1 MSGEK
6 FKPPYTANKSLSPKL
21 VWISNSRKRLEFK
34 ESHLMQEDKE
44 AYTAKNVV
52 FFFIVYELDSCPRDL
67 NTDFTL
73 GGCLFGGV
81 KLTKN
86 ADPDKYSYSGY
97 GIGFDTGGEYSLSD
111 SSVGKNAII
120 LGFDMSSSVHIHNKG
135 KDILFLGEGP
145 TQRLNYTLTA
155 ETQY

>member
-1 MSGEK
+1 M
-6 FKPPYTANKSLSPKL
+6 
-21 VWISNSRKRLEFK
+21 
-34 ESHLMQEDKE
+34 
-44 AYTAKNVV
+44 
-52 FFFIVYELDSCPRDL
+52 
-67 NTDFTL
+67 
-73 GGCLFGGV
+73 FGGV

-97 GIGFDTGGEYSLSD
+97 GIGFDTRGEYSLSD

-120 LGFDMSSSVHIHNKG
+120 LGFHMSSSVHIHNKG
-135 KDILFLGEGP
+135 KDILFLGEGS